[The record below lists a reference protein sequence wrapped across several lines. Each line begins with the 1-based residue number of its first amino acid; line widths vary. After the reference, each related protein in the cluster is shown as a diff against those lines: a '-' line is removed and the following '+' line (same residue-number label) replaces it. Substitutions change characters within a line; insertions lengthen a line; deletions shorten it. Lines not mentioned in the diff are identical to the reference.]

1 MITVAFM
8 TLGCKVN
15 YYETKKLSDMFENA
29 GAKVVSFDE
38 PADIYVVNTCTV
50 TNIADRKSRKMLHRA
65 KRINESAF
73 VVALGCYVEA
83 NKDTLS
89 EDLMIDMFIGND
101 EKDNAFSMIMERYLS
116 TCEKTEDSENP
127 ADGEGVAGSKEI
139 SKNKEADDNEKDHIY
154 DENERTRAYIKI
166 QDGCNQFCSYCKI
179 PYVRGRLK
187 SRDENEIIDEIT
199 ELAKKGYKEVVVTG
213 IHLSSYG
220 VDKSECKVFTELN
233 GRPLLQLANQIADVD
248 GIERIRFGSLEPRI
262 ITEEFISELAKN
274 KKICPHFH
282 LSLQSGCDKTLAA
295 MNRKYS
301 AKEYEDAC
309 NIIKKYYDRPALTTD
324 VIVGFPG
331 ETAGDFE
338 ESRNF
343 VRQIGFSDLHVFKY
357 SPRNGTK
364 AAGMKEQV
372 PESIKNERSRELINA
387 GKMLTKEYNSSF
399 IAETQTCLVEE
410 VVSFDGKEYY
420 IGHNE
425 RYIKLIFQADDNINE
440 MINKL
445 VEVVPVGIYD
455 ENMLLCERKTP

>member
-15 YYETKKLSDMFENA
+15 YYESKKLSDKFQNA
-29 GAKVVSFDE
+29 GAKIVSFAE
-38 PADIYVVNTCTV
+38 KADIYIVNTCTV

-65 KRINESAF
+65 KRINEKAY

-83 NKDTLS
+83 NKDILS

-101 EKDNAFSMIMERYLS
+101 EKENAFSMIMDKYQQ
-116 TCEKTEDSENP
+116 
-127 ADGEGVAGSKEI
+127 I
-139 SKNKEADDNEKDHIY
+139 SKNDNNVAKCTDVKGAESVETAEDKDHIF

-187 SRDENEIIDEIT
+187 SRDEKEIIKEIT
-199 ELAKKGYKEVVVTG
+199 ELAANGYKEVVVTG

-220 VDKSECKVFTELN
+220 VDKSEFKVFTELK
-233 GRPLLQLANQIADVD
+233 GKPLINLAEKIADID

-262 ITEEFISELAKN
+262 ITENFVSELAQN

-331 ETAGDFE
+331 ETEKDFE
-338 ESRNF
+338 ESRDF
-343 VRQIGFSDLHVFKY
+343 VKKIRFSDLHVFKY

-364 AAGMKEQV
+364 AAAMKEQI
-372 PESIKNERSRELINA
+372 PESVKHERSSELIGVGA
-387 GKMLTKEYNSSF
+387 ELTKEYIQNRFEKHFNEKNSALS
-399 IAETQTCLVEE
+399 
-410 VVSFDGKEYY
+410 VVK
-420 IGHNE
+420 N
-425 RYIKLIFQADDNINE
+425 
-440 MINKL
+440 
-445 VEVVPVGIYD
+445 V
-455 ENMLLCERKTP
+455 